1 MIVVGVVNNMQDS
14 ALRSTERQFR
24 ELLAAAAGDRAV
36 RVRFFSIPELPRER
50 VGRAYVD
57 THYADVSAIATAGLD
72 GLIVTGTDPQGHV
85 LVEEPYY
92 KPLTQLVDWAEG
104 HTTSTV
110 WSCLAAHAAVQ
121 HLDGI
126 SRERF
131 AQKLAGVFSVGTVVE
146 HPILAGMPA
155 RWMMP
160 HSRHNTVQARA
171 LDAAGYQI
179 VSASHDAGPDMFV
192 RQGKSL
198 FLFVQ
203 GHPEYDPGA
212 LLREYRRDVGRY
224 LSGERQNYP
233 DMPSNY
239 FDEAAVAAANE
250 FRKLA
255 VKKRDPALLERFPFT
270 GSGDAMAHTWSDAAV
285 QLYSNWLSLLEDRR
299 AERAGQRQSSG
310 AAAP

>member
-1 MIVVGVVNNMQDS
+1 MIVVGVVNNMQDA
-14 ALRSTERQFR
+14 ALRTTERQFR
-24 ELLAAAAGDRAV
+24 ELLAAAAGERAV

-50 VGRAYVD
+50 AGRAYVE

-92 KPLTQLVDWAEG
+92 KPLTQLVDWADE
-104 HTTSTV
+104 HLASTV
-110 WSCLAAHAAVQ
+110 WSCLAAHATVQ

-131 AQKLAGVFSVGTVVE
+131 PQKLAGVYGVSPVAD

-155 RWMMP
+155 QWRMP
-160 HSRHNTVQARA
+160 HSRHNTVTADA
-171 LDAAGYQI
+171 LNAAGYQLL
-179 VSASHDAGPDMFV
+179 SKSDDAGPDMFV
-192 RQGKSL
+192 RQAKSL

-224 LSGERQNYP
+224 LSGVREAYP
-233 DMPSNY
+233 PMPSNY

-255 VKKRDPALLERFPFT
+255 LRTRDPALLDRFPFN
-270 GSGDAMAHTWSDAAV
+270 GSGDGMAHPWSDSAV
-285 QLYSNWLSLLEDRR
+285 RLYSNWLSYLEDRR
-299 AERAGQRQSSG
+299 AQRAVQRQSTG
-310 AAAP
+310 AAAQ